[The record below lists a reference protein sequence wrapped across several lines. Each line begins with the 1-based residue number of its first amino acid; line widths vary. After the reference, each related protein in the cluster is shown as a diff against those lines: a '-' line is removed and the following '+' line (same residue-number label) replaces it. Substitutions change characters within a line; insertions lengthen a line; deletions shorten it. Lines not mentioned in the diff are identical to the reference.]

1 MVHAIFPGSF
11 DPLTN
16 GHVDLVHRALKLF
29 DTVTAAVLVNA
40 QKKPLFTCEERLRLI
55 RECLPSDRVHIL
67 SFDGLLVE
75 FARKRGAKVLI
86 RGLRAVSDY
95 EYECQ
100 MAMMN
105 RDLAPDIETVF
116 LMPKSCYSF
125 LSSRMVKEVVGLGG
139 DVSHL
144 VPGAVLGALKE
155 KFDLDDLPDR
165 PSQ

>member
-16 GHVDLVHRALKLF
+16 GHVDLLHRALKLF
-29 DTVTAAVLVNA
+29 DSVTVAVLVNA
-40 QKKPLFTCEERLRLI
+40 EKKPLFTCEARLRLI
-55 RECLPSDRVHIL
+55 RRCLPPDRIHVL
-67 SFDGLLVE
+67 SFDGLLVD

-105 RDLAPDIETVF
+105 RDLDPDIETVF

-125 LSSRMVKEVVGLGG
+125 LSSRMVKEVAGLGG

-144 VPGAVLGALKE
+144 VPPAVLTALKE
-155 KFDLDDLPDR
+155 KFDLDDRDDR
-165 PSQ
+165 PSL